1 MAFAKVFLK
10 NPRTGQMR
18 EAPVGYSWTMFFFGF
33 FPPLLRGD
41 WVIAIIIFIL
51 SLALFFVFL
60 PFAPSL
66 VMSFF
71 YNKMY
76 LRRMINEGF
85 EATGGTADLAM
96 IERKVGFTIPR
107 IGA

>member
-18 EAPVGYSWTMFFFGF
+18 EAPIGYSWTMFFFGF
-33 FPPLLRGD
+33 FPPIFRGD
-41 WVIAIIIFIL
+41 WVAALIL
-51 SLALFFVFL
+51 ILLSCVLLFL
-60 PFAPSL
+60 PAL
-66 VMSFF
+66 VLSFF

-85 EATGGTADLAM
+85 EATGGTADLAV
-96 IERKVGFTIPR
+96 IERKVGFAIPR
-107 IGA
+107 ISA

>member
-18 EAPVGYSWTMFFFGF
+18 EAPVGFSWTMFFFGF

-41 WVIAIIIFIL
+41 WITAVVLLIL
-51 SLALFFVFL
+51 SFCFPGIIL
-60 PFAPSL
+60 
-66 VMSFF
+66 SFF

-85 EATGGTADLAM
+85 EATGGTADLAV
-96 IERKVGFTIPR
+96 IERKVGFAIPR
-107 IGA
+107 ISA